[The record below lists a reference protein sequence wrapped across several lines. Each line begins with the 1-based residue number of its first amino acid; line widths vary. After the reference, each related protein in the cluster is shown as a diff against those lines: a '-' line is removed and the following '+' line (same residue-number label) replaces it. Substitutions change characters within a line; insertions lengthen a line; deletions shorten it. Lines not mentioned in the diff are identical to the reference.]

1 MDSCLS
7 RSVLLA
13 QLAYGQFNR
22 HADSEQRV
30 FRLSGAS
37 VYLFTCSLFGVAM
50 GIGALMIAHCVFF
63 SVLLGFFVSTVVH
76 GVRAGSFGWAS
87 DALKEEVRKQRIFG
101 LKALIQ

>member
-13 QLAYGQFNR
+13 QRAYGQFNR

-63 SVLLGFFVSTVVH
+63 SVLLAFS
-76 GVRAGSFGWAS
+76 S
-87 DALKEEVRKQRIFG
+87 QRLSMGCG
-101 LKALIQ
+101 LVLLGGLVMP